1 MASSVSSLSS
11 GSNPFAGPD
20 MALIRDLN
28 IANRVPVILDQ
39 TTASYSSWKRYFS
52 LVFREFLLHSHVD
65 GSVDSRLMVN
75 DEEWMIID
83 ATIIRWFYLTI
94 SSDLFHTVV
103 ADEDDSHAVWTKLNG
118 LFTDNKLQRKVLLYG
133 EFYGCHQL

>member
-1 MASSVSSLSS
+1 MRRRPRCVTPHPTPAMPPPISSLSS

-28 IANRVPVILDQ
+28 IADRVPVILDQ

-94 SSDLFHTVV
+94 SDRKSTRLNS
-103 ADEDDSHAVWTKLNG
+103 SHA
-118 LFTDNKLQRKVLLYG
+118 Q
-133 EFYGCHQL
+133 